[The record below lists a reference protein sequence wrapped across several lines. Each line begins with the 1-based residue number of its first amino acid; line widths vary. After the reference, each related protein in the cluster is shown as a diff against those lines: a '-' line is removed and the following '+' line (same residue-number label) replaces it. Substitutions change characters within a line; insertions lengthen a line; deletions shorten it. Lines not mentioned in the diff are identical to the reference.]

1 MSSDYCPVYAPF
13 FSVLGVACA
22 MIFTSMG
29 ARRTFIM
36 NCHRSYGTAKSSV
49 GISATSIVRP
59 DLMVRLCIPV
69 VMAGII
75 AIYGLVVS
83 VVISDGLKPKMP
95 LFTGMVQLGAGL
107 AVGLSGLGAGFAIGI
122 AGDAGVRGAGI
133 QPRLF
138 VGMMLILIF
147 AEVLGIYGLIVA
159 LILNNKSKV
168 DDIDILCPSSG
179 TGLEMGW
186 LKNQG

>member
-13 FSVLGVACA
+13 FSVLGVASA
-22 MIFTSMG
+22 IIFTSMG
-29 ARRTFIM
+29 A
-36 NCHRSYGTAKSSV
+36 SYGTAKSSV
-49 GISATSIVRP
+49 GIAAASIIRP
-59 DLMVRLCIPV
+59 DLMIRLCIPV

-75 AIYGLVVS
+75 AIYGLVVK
-83 VVISDGLKPKMP
+83 VKPKMT

-122 AGDAGVRGAGI
+122 AGDAGVRGTGV

-159 LILNNKSKV
+159 LILDNKSKV
-168 DDIDILCPSSG
+168 DDIDALCPSIG
-179 TGLEMGW
+179 AGLGMGW

>member
-13 FSVLGVACA
+13 FSVLGAACA
-22 MIFTSMG
+22 IVFTSMG
-29 ARRTFIM
+29 A
-36 NCHRSYGTAKSSV
+36 SYGTAKSSV

-83 VVISDGLKPKMP
+83 MVISDGLKPRMT
-95 LFTGMVQLGAGL
+95 LFTGMAHLGAGL
-107 AVGLSGLGAGFAIGI
+107 AVGLSGLSAGFAIGI
-122 AGDAGVRGAGI
+122 AGDAGVRGAGV

-147 AEVLGIYGLIVA
+147 AEVLGIYGLIVG
-159 LILNNKSKV
+159 LILNNKSKI
-168 DDIDILCPSSG
+168 DDIDALCPSFG
-179 TGLEMGW
+179 
-186 LKNQG
+186 

>member
-29 ARRTFIM
+29 A
-36 NCHRSYGTAKSSV
+36 SYGTAKSSV

-168 DDIDILCPSSG
+168 DDIDTLCPSLG
-179 TGLEMGW
+179 TGLGMGW

>member
-22 MIFTSMG
+22 MVFTG
-29 ARRTFIM
+29 TFAAM
-36 NCHRSYGTAKSSV
+36 VPPNHPSGYPPHPSSV
-49 GISATSIVRP
+49 RTLWFVSAS
-59 DLMVRLCIPV
+59 
-69 VMAGII
+69 
-75 AIYGLVVS
+75 
-83 VVISDGLKPKMP
+83 
-95 LFTGMVQLGAGL
+95 
-107 AVGLSGLGAGFAIGI
+107 LSLWLESS
-122 AGDAGVRGAGI
+122 RGTGI

-147 AEVLGIYGLIVA
+147 AEVLGIYGFIVA

-168 DDIDILCPSSG
+168 DDIDTLCPSFATGSG
-179 TGLEMGW
+179 MGW